1 MSNHIHVIFAPDG
14 RVAIDID
21 LPPGERCDDLATS
34 IPALLAMLGAPLE
47 GIIETGD
54 HPPQPNGVPD
64 GLPLK
69 VGGGR

>member
-1 MSNHIHVIFAPDG
+1 MNHRFRVIFAPDG
-14 RVAIDID
+14 RVAIDIE
-21 LPPGERCDDLATS
+21 LPPGERCDDLAAG

-47 GIIETGD
+47 GVIESPAD
-54 HPPQPNGVPD
+54 PPQPNGVPD